1 VFAKK
6 LVATGLAILVTLGLA
21 ACDPPMPPELLAS
34 QAEQTVTCVDGELT
48 VATPTA
54 ISDVMDGWASSLTGA
69 CAGTTV
75 VKLDGA
81 NETAQ
86 AIISM
91 DGQISPSCVPFAE
104 FPIAIDGGVVAYVLA
119 DAPTLNLTPQN
130 IQDIFSGKVTNW
142 SDPSLSAANPDAVL
156 PDLAI
161 NLVGG
166 PQQIAVDALT
176 GWFKKLGVDFKPT
189 LAKISAKDDGAALA
203 TMAEGDI
210 AITSFSNALYA
221 FSTVAAVTVGKDPA
235 TESAIADISGI
246 QRGADSSGAKP
257 GQGEAPAYAATY
269 PVNLY
274 LCGTDNQV
282 ARAVGRYL
290 IRQDSQGSL
299 GAAVVAPLPESVRI
313 KSIDVVAKG
322 LPKPKS

>member
-6 LVATGLAILVTLGLA
+6 LVATGLAILVTIGLT
-21 ACDPPMPPELLAS
+21 ACDPPMPPELLAA
-34 QAEQTVTCVDGELT
+34 QAEKTVTCIDGDLT

-54 ISDVMDGWASSLTGA
+54 ISDVVDGWASSLSGA
-69 CAGTTV
+69 CAGSTLT
-75 VKLDGA
+75 KLDGA
-81 NETAQ
+81 DGTAQ

-91 DGQISPSCVPFAE
+91 DGQISAACKQFAD

-130 IQDIFSGKVTNW
+130 IQDIFSGKVTKW
-142 SDPSLSAANPDAVL
+142 SDPSLAAANPDAVL

-161 NLVGG
+161 HIVGG

-176 GWFKKLGVDFKPT
+176 NWFTKLGVDFKPT

-221 FSTVAAVTVGKDPA
+221 FSTVAAVTVGKDPIA
-235 TESAIADISGI
+235 ESAIADISGI
-246 QRGADSSGAKP
+246 QRGADISGAKP

-269 PVNLY
+269 PINMY

-282 ARAVGRYL
+282 ARAIGRYL

-299 GAAVVAPLPESVRI
+299 GAAVVAPLPESIRMKAIAVA
-313 KSIDVVAKG
+313 AKG